1 MTSLSRDWHVQD
13 AESTPSQA
21 ASEDDHRDQQEA
33 LPDEKRRG
41 VGASVR
47 HDDHREEGHAEHGG
61 DGPSPSLERRF
72 VTAERI
78 SATAT
83 SQARTVASK
92 KGLHRPVQ
100 ER

>member
-47 HDDHREEGHAEHGG
+47 TTA
-61 DGPSPSLERRF
+61 RRATLSTA
-72 VTAERI
+72 VTVR
-78 SATAT
+78 
-83 SQARTVASK
+83 R
-92 KGLHRPVQ
+92 LR
-100 ER
+100 